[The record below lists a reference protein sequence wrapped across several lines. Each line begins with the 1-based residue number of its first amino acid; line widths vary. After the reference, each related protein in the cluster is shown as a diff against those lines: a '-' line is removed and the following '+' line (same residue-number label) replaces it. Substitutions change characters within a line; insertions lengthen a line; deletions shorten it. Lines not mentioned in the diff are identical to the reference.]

1 MLYLW
6 IYIFLCL
13 VFVLS
18 VIPPAKRSNFTLI
31 ILLICYIVYCLIF
44 IFRSSFVVSGIRYF
58 TLFDDAMISMRY
70 AKNLANGFGLVWN
83 PRGEP
88 VEGYSNF
95 LWTLY
100 MSFWHILPIHLSK
113 ISLFIQLTG
122 LGFLLS
128 SLFLVRK
135 IAARLSG
142 NNAFVIFGSVV
153 LTAAYLPINFWAL
166 RGMETSVLGSIII
179 YVVWR
184 VICSSETEKLDY
196 ILFSLLGIGILIRL
210 DFVFL
215 FITLTIFR
223 ILIFRINTLKNS
235 LFSILL
241 FTGVISGETIL
252 RWFYYRELLPNT
264 YYLKITGFSS
274 FWRIERGVSAFL
286 DFVNTASPV
295 IFIAVGIFIIFNRKN
310 KAIIFLFSICL
321 SQILYSIYVGGDA
334 WETWGNF
341 ANRYLCIVMPIFF
354 ILLTLT
360 IHSILK
366 YITPSKIKNII
377 SFTCVIFI
385 IFQLH
390 GGFKNIDLIR
400 NQLLKAT
407 GMFVEIDKKMAQT
420 GILFQRMTSSEA
432 RLAVTWAGAIPY
444 FSDRYC
450 IDILGK
456 NDLFIARQKAKVDSY
471 KEIRPGHNKYNY
483 EYSIGR
489 LKPDVITHY
498 WGKFEE
504 IAPYLN
510 VYEPFLMK
518 YGSTVYL
525 LKNSKNIKWEM
536 IKNPVSKI

>member
-6 IYIFLCL
+6 IYILLCF
-13 VFVLS
+13 VFTLS
-18 VIPPAKRSNFTLI
+18 VIPPSKRSNFTLI
-31 ILLICYIVYCLIF
+31 ILLAGYIIYCFIF
-44 IFRSSFVVSGIRYF
+44 IFKSSFIVNGIRYF

-70 AKNLANGFGLVWN
+70 AKNLAKGFGLVWN
-83 PRGEP
+83 PGGGR

-100 MSFWHILPIHLSK
+100 MSFWHILPIHVSK
-113 ISLFIQLTG
+113 ISLLIQLTG

-128 SLFLVRK
+128 GLFLVRK

-142 NNAFVIFGSVV
+142 NNAFVILCSVV

-166 RGMETSVLGSIII
+166 RGMETSVLGFIVI

-184 VICSSETEKLDY
+184 VINSPDSERIDY
-196 ILFSLLGIGILIRL
+196 ISFVLLGIGMLIRL
-210 DFVFL
+210 DFAFL
-215 FITLTIFR
+215 FVILSISRVLVFR
-223 ILIFRINTLKNS
+223 TNTMKNS
-235 LFSILL
+235 LFSFL
-241 FTGVISGETIL
+241 FFIAIISGETIF

-264 YYLKITGFSS
+264 YYLKVTGFPS
-274 FWRIERGVSAFL
+274 FWRIERGAFAFL
-286 DFVNTASPV
+286 EFVNTISPV
-295 IFIAVGIFIIFNRKN
+295 IFIAVCIFVIFNRKN
-310 KAIIFLFSICL
+310 KAIIFLFSIYL

-341 ANRYLCIVMPIFF
+341 ANRYLCIVMPVFF

-366 YITPSKIKNII
+366 YITLSKIKNII
-377 SFTCVIFI
+377 SFICVIFI

-390 GGFKNIDLIR
+390 GGFKNIDLIH

-420 GILFQRMTSSEA
+420 GILFKRMTYSQAS
-432 RLAVTWAGAIPY
+432 LAVTWAGAIPY

-456 NDLFIARQKAKVDSY
+456 NDLFIARQKAKVCSY
-471 KEIRPGHNKYNY
+471 KEIRPGHNKYDY
-483 EYSIGR
+483 DYSIGK

-510 VYEPFLMK
+510 AYEPFLMK
-518 YGSTVYL
+518 YGSAVYL

-536 IKNPVSKI
+536 IKNPVSEI